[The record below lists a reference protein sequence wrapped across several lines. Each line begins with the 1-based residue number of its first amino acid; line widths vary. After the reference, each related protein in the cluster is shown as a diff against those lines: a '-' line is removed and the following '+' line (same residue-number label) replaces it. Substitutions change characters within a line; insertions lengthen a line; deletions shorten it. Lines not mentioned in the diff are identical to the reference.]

1 MKSPARHLL
10 PVDCSICSCQSK
22 RPSEILRRPFYPQ
35 LKSDYLNL

>member
-10 PVDCSICSCQSK
+10 PVDCSIYSCQSK
-22 RPSEILRRPFYPQ
+22 RPSEIFRRPFYPQ